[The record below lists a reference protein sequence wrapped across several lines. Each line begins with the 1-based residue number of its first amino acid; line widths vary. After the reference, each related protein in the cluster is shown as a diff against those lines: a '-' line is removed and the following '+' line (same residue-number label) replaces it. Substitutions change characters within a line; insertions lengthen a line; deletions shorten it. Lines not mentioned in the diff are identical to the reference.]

1 MSASEPEL
9 VKSFVDA
16 DALSTWL
23 VCTCELAQPTS
34 HSRPQKKYF
43 LQVDHDVDLTGYGR
57 GQAKSVQQLWREVSH
72 CPAAFAI
79 SKSLRLK
86 PNAQSSTGRRRQNN
100 LQFFR
105 QSSNTVY

>member
-23 VCTCELAQPTS
+23 VCTCELAQPKSQLKS
-34 HSRPQKKYF
+34 HCRPQKKYF

-79 SKSLRLK
+79 SNLLGLK
-86 PNAQSSTGRRRQNN
+86 PNAQSSAGRR
-100 LQFFR
+100 
-105 QSSNTVY
+105 